1 MHRVLNVNGDIYIRD
16 YSKVYRI

>member
-1 MHRVLNVNGDIYIRD
+1 MHRVLNANGDIYIRD